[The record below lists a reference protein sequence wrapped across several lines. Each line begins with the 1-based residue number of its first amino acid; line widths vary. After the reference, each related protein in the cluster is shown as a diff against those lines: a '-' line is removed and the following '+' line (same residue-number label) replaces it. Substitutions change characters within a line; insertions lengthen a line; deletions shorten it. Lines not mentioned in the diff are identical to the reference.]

1 VSYYRYY
8 MNCENCCHYCHY
20 LKKSYGSS
28 KKNYGYCWDGCMKN
42 QNFRYYE
49 RCNHFPS
56 YLMKNY
62 DSPKKSPYYVV
73 PPDYYWCDYCS
84 KNA

>member
-1 VSYYRYY
+1 
-8 MNCENCCHYCHY
+8 
-20 LKKSYGSS
+20 
-28 KKNYGYCWDGCMKN
+28 MKN

-62 DSPKKSPYYVV
+62 DSPKKSPYYGA

-84 KNA
+84 KNAQQYPKDETPKCLHLPNAL